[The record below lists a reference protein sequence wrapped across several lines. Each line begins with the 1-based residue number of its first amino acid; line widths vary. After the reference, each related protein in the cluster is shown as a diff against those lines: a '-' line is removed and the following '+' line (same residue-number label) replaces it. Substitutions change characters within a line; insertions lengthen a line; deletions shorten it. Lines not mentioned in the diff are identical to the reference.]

1 MKILHTEASTGWG
14 GQEIRILDEAEGL
27 RRRGHDVR
35 IAAPASAAIFAAA
48 ERRNIP
54 ARAIALDRRRLGSLR
69 ALRAFLREFAPDVVV
84 SHSSSDSW
92 LVALATRFLHAKP
105 AIVRLRH
112 LSGPVGRGPLNRW
125 LYGRVPARVVTTGEV
140 IKTMLVE
147 RLGLD
152 PSRVIAIP
160 TGTDLDRFKP
170 GDRMA
175 ARAMLGL
182 PTSAKI
188 VGIVATL
195 RSWKGHRFL
204 IDAMADPR
212 LAGVR
217 LIIVGDGPQQPTIEA
232 QIAARGLGARAK
244 LAGRQDDVL
253 PWLHAFDVFAL
264 PSTGS
269 EGVPQALMQAMACAV
284 PVVTTAAGGIPELV
298 RDRDNG
304 LLVPAE
310 DAAALADA
318 ILRLL
323 EDPALARRLAA
334 AGRREVEQN
343 HTRSAM
349 LDAMESVFRA
359 AIAERKTVR

>member
-1 MKILHTEASTGWG
+1 
-14 GQEIRILDEAEGL
+14 
-27 RRRGHDVR
+27 
-35 IAAPASAAIFAAA
+35 
-48 ERRNIP
+48 
-54 ARAIALDRRRLGSLR
+54 
-69 ALRAFLREFAPDVVV
+69 
-84 SHSSSDSW
+84 
-92 LVALATRFLHAKP
+92 
-105 AIVRLRH
+105 
-112 LSGPVGRGPLNRW
+112 
-125 LYGRVPARVVTTGEV
+125 VPARVVTTGEV

-182 PTSAKI
+182 PSDARI

-217 LIIVGDGPQQPTIEA
+217 LIIVGDGPQQPAIEA
-232 QIAARGLGARAK
+232 QIAARGLGVRAK

-269 EGVPQALMQAMACAV
+269 EGVPQALMQAMACAI

-304 LLVPAE
+304 LLVPTE
-310 DAAALADA
+310 DAAALADV

-343 HTRSAM
+343 HTRGAM

-359 AIAERKTVR
+359 AVAERNRGQ